1 MTPPPP
7 RAIFYMAII
16 PIIIFKKE
24 NDMRIRIDPLSLVD
38 RLAAWWLN
46 WRILSFASDRFSHE
60 WGRAEGDAHT
70 ERAFKGTP
78 AWEETKLAR
87 LEAEAN
93 GTMQAI
99 LESPSVVIMA
109 QEAARLLDATHAENF
124 FTFEMFPRLDRGV
137 APIRVTVEWA
147 ERNGPVKQLERA
159 KRDLALQER
168 VADVLRAELAQL
180 RGDGA
185 ARNGAE
191 ALADAPDDLDL
202 VAEEENAG
210 ALA

>member
-1 MTPPPP
+1 MQ
-7 RAIFYMAII
+7 
-16 PIIIFKKE
+16 
-24 NDMRIRIDPLSLVD
+24 IRIDPLSLVD

-60 WGRAEGDAHT
+60 WGRAEGDART

-109 QEAARLLDATHAENF
+109 QEAAALLDATNAENF
-124 FTFEMFPRLDRGV
+124 FTFDMWPRLDR
-137 APIRVTVEWA
+137 AIDPIRVTVEWVA
-147 ERNGPVKQLERA
+147 RNGPVKQLDQA
-159 KRDLALQER
+159 KRALQLQEA
-168 VADVLRAELAQL
+168 VNEQLRAQLA
-180 RGDGA
+180 
-185 ARNGAE
+185 
-191 ALADAPDDLDL
+191 ALTPAVSLTDADLL
-202 VAEEENAG
+202 AEEGNAG

>member
-1 MTPPPP
+1 MQ
-7 RAIFYMAII
+7 
-16 PIIIFKKE
+16 
-24 NDMRIRIDPLSLVD
+24 IRIDPLALVD

-46 WRILSFASDRFSHE
+46 WR
-60 WGRAEGDAHT
+60 T
-70 ERAFKGTP
+70 ERAVKGTP
-78 AWEETKLAR
+78 YWKETELVR

-99 LESPSVVIMA
+99 LASPAVVIMA
-109 QEAARLLDATHAENF
+109 QEAANLLNATHAENF

-147 ERNGPVKQLERA
+147 ERNGPVKQLA
-159 KRDLALQER
+159 KAQRDLALQER
-168 VADVLRAELAQL
+168 VADALRAELAQL
-180 RGDGA
+180 RGD
-185 ARNGAE
+185 RE
-191 ALADAPDDLDL
+191 APDDLDL